1 MGSDFLYFI
10 RLYVYTKGELEL
22 EIVNIQELLKRVRE
36 TNPLIH
42 NITNIVVANF
52 SANGLLALGASPV
65 MADAVE
71 EVSEMAKAAKA
82 VVLNMGTLNHDTVEA
97 MIVAGKSAN
106 EYGIPV
112 ILDPV
117 GVGATS
123 YRTAV
128 SKRLLQEVKVTI
140 IRGNAAEI
148 ANLIGEKWEI
158 KGVDAG
164 NSEGNVIE
172 MAALA
177 AERLNTVI
185 VVTGKDDIISNG
197 MTTYVVH
204 NGHPIL
210 TKVTG
215 TGCLLSAVVGAFA
228 AVEKN
233 AIKAATSALVFYG
246 IAAEIAAHKTE
257 EQGPGSFQIEFLNQ
271 LSQVSSS
278 EIDLYGSFE
287 QLKKE
292 GTK

>member
-1 MGSDFLYFI
+1 M
-10 RLYVYTKGELEL
+10 L
-22 EIVNIQELLKRVRE
+22 EIINVQELLKRVKE

-82 VVLNMGTLNHDTVEA
+82 VVLNMGTLNRNTVEA

-106 EYGIPV
+106 QYGIPV

-123 YRTAV
+123 YRTEVA
-128 SKRLLQEVKVTI
+128 KKLLQEVKFTT

-148 ANLIGEKWEI
+148 ANLIGEKWEM

-164 NSEGNVIE
+164 KSEGNVKEI
-172 MAALA
+172 ATVAGGK
-177 AERLNTVI
+177 LNTVI
-185 VVTGKDDIISNG
+185 VITGKDDIISDG
-197 MTTYVVH
+197 KTTYVVH

-210 TKVTG
+210 TTVTG
-215 TGCLLSAVVGAFA
+215 AGCLLSAVVGAFV

-233 AIKAATSALVFYG
+233 ALKAATSALIFYG

-257 EQGPGSFQIEFLNQ
+257 AQGPGSFQIEFLNQ
-271 LSQVSSS
+271 LSRVSSS

-287 QLKKE
+287 LLKKE

>member
-1 MGSDFLYFI
+1 MEM
-10 RLYVYTKGELEL
+10 VE
-22 EIVNIQELLKRVRE
+22 VQELLDRVRR

-71 EVSEMAKAAKA
+71 EAADMAKVSDA
-82 VVLNMGTLNHDTVEA
+82 VVLNMGTLNSETVEA

-172 MAALA
+172 MATLA
-177 AERLNTVI
+177 AEKLNTVI
-185 VVTGKDDIISNG
+185 VVTGKDDIISDG
-197 MTTYVVH
+197 ITTYVVH

-215 TGCLLSAVVGAFA
+215 TGCLLSAVVGAFS

-233 AIKAATSALVFYG
+233 GLKAAIAALVFYG
-246 IAAEIAAHKTE
+246 VTAEIAAHKTE

-271 LSQVSSS
+271 LSRISSS

-287 QLKKE
+287 QLKRE